1 MLLEQIHKHASGR
14 LEEGSSSRRRSLGGP
29 ASPDGAGPGSS
40 ERVGTIPFPARGNSI
55 PAASSRQAVGD
66 FPTTPT
72 PAFDFEAGQAAD
84 GLDEAP
90 APSFSAAA
98 AALWTC
104 GACTLRNDAASTRCT
119 ACGALR
125 GSEVATWL

>member
-1 MLLEQIHKHASGR
+1 MG
-14 LEEGSSSRRRSLGGP
+14 
-29 ASPDGAGPGSS
+29 
-40 ERVGTIPFPARGNSI
+40 VGTIPFPARGNSI
-55 PAASSRQAVGD
+55 LAASKGSASSRQGVGD
-66 FPTTPT
+66 SSTTPT
-72 PAFDFEAGQAAD
+72 PAFDSHFEAGQAAD

-98 AALWTC
+98 AAQWTC
-104 GACTLRNDAASTRCT
+104 AACTLRNDAASTRCT

>member
-1 MLLEQIHKHASGR
+1 MYAEDIPTWLPPAARRLSDGSSGNGTPEPVRPSSVLLEQIHKHASGR

-84 GLDEAP
+84 
-90 APSFSAAA
+90 
-98 AALWTC
+98 
-104 GACTLRNDAASTRCT
+104 R
-119 ACGALR
+119 
-125 GSEVATWL
+125 